1 MLFFRTDIACV
12 VCDFSSVD
20 AETILV
26 RSLQK
31 LKAEED
37 RRRKEEA
44 MRKKLTEDLM
54 EEAKF
59 AKLNLAKIQNQWR
72 KLMRLAKVE
81 SLRKDLEIMSQNH
94 EREVDM
100 KDAIIQMLDRDCERP
115 LSLILLTH
123 HVGTLFLGWY
133 LGPSCQCFQHVEFV

>member
-1 MLFFRTDIACV
+1 LYFF
-12 VCDFSSVD
+12 
-20 AETILV
+20 
-26 RSLQK
+26 QK

-37 RRRKEEA
+37 RRRKEEG
-44 MRKKLTEDLM
+44 MRKKLTEDLV

-81 SLRKDLEIMSQNH
+81 TLRKDLEIMSQNH

-100 KDAIIQMLDRDCERP
+100 KDAIIQMLDRDRKRQISSPQFHMHVCMGVCFLCFVHASWHV
-115 LSLILLTH
+115 LSH
-123 HVGTLFLGWY
+123 NH
-133 LGPSCQCFQHVEFV
+133 

>member
-1 MLFFRTDIACV
+1 MPQLGAVALGLDEAIDHRV
-12 VCDFSSVD
+12 V
-20 AETILV
+20 AA
-26 RSLQK
+26 
-31 LKAEED
+31 AEED
-37 RRRKEEA
+37 RRRKEEG

-81 SLRKDLEIMSQNH
+81 TLRKDLEIMSQNH

-100 KDAIIQMLDRDCERP
+100 KDAIIQMLDRDRKRQISSP
-115 LSLILLTH
+115 LSHTSLHGCSFSLLRSCILA
-123 HVGTLFLGWY
+123 
-133 LGPSCQCFQHVEFV
+133 